1 MIIKIKKKEKKKTR
15 QKTSSKQFKISPVFG
30 LAGSHQEGCCAGCIN
45 TLERRQIDQG
55 IMSNTVDVISERNI
69 GQLVFALQGK

>member
-1 MIIKIKKKEKKKTR
+1 M
-15 QKTSSKQFKISPVFG
+15 FG
-30 LAGSHQEGCCAGCIN
+30 LAGSHQEGCCPGCIR
-45 TLERRQIDQG
+45 TWERRQIDQG